1 MDAQEKDCKT
11 FSDEYD
17 SNGWSSGYGL
27 KILTKKQCLVVCL
40 YYWLKY
46 KQVIIQLN

>member
-1 MDAQEKDCKT
+1 MKEQEKDCKK

-17 SNGWSSGYGL
+17 SNGLSSGSGL
-27 KILTKKQCLVVCL
+27 KILTKNKCLVVCL
-40 YYWLKY
+40 YYGLKY